1 MCYITELVT
10 HGHQISKATSHNAA
24 WQAIPFQQL
33 ILLPYLHVVLTQK
46 ELLQII
52 DYHTSAKKAYMLK

>member
-10 HGHQISKATSHNAA
+10 HGHHISKAIAA

-33 ILLPYLHVVLTQK
+33 ILLPYLYVVFSQK
-46 ELLQII
+46 ELLQIT
-52 DYHTSAKKAYMLK
+52 DYPTLAKKAYMLK